1 VSVEI
6 LFDESDTQAV
16 LICNTTGTAFGPVFR
31 HVCEE
36 GAWHCSASDFASA
49 FCRLAH
55 ERHGDPRQMEP
66 DQMSSL
72 MAEVERKI
80 RASGYKH
87 ARDGDCI
94 LTENDM
100 CIVCTAIWHRDGCAE
115 CLEHIYHLENCP
127 IRAEEG
133 DRL

>member
-6 LFDESDTQAV
+6 LYDDGNYNAV
-16 LICNTTGTAFGPVFR
+16 LTCTTTGFAFGPVFR
-31 HVCEE
+31 AVTGD
-36 GAWHCSASDFASA
+36 GAWFCDASDFASA

-72 MAEVERKI
+72 MTEIEKKI

-87 ARDGDCI
+87 AKDDDCV

-100 CIVCTAIWHRDGCAE
+100 CIVCTALWHRDGCAE